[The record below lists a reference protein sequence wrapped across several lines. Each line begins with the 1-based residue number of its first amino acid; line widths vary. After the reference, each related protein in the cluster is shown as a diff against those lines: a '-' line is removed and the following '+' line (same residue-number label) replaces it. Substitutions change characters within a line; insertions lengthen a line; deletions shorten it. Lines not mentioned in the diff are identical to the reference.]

1 MLNLNHI
8 PLLRLLLPFIAG
20 IIGTVYLKPN
30 LLYLLYALGVCLI
43 LYLVLFSIKKVNS
56 SFKLRWIFGVLLYL
70 NLAFAGATLTAL
82 NYQKSTSNKQLLSKN
97 NNQLIIGEITEAPQV
112 KEKTVKAII
121 KLKGLKHKDSWT
133 ASKGKIIVY
142 LQNDSLAKT
151 LSIGDI
157 VSFEPKLEN
166 VPPPKNPSEFDFRK
180 YLSYHLIH
188 QQAFLRSNNWKLIQ
202 KSPQLSIL
210 KLAHHIRQ
218 HLINTLQNKGL
229 KEKELAVASALI
241 LGYKD
246 DIDAQLKSAYSSAG
260 AMHVLAVSG
269 LHVGI
274 IFMIFNALFK
284 FLDKWNWGRI
294 AKGIL
299 LILILWCYALITG
312 LSPSVMRAATMFS
325 FVVTAKTLNRNSSF
339 FNTLAA
345 SAFALLIYNPL
356 LIMEVGFQ
364 LSYLAVIGI
373 VIIQPWVNNWFYTKW
388 WLPRKI
394 WEITAVSIAAQIA
407 TFPLGLLYFHQFPNY
422 FLLSNLIVIPLAL
435 TILCLG
441 LAVLCLAYIPVV
453 GDFLAQLLNYI
464 VQFLNY
470 SVTIIDELPYSLS
483 ENIKFSISDAWLI
496 YLLIACT
503 ILLVAYRKFK
513 YMLIGCSALIIY
525 LAFNLSFRLTTE
537 KQQKLIIYNIP
548 QYTAIN
554 FIDGTDNILVSDIKL
569 TKNRSKMLFHTQN
582 NWINNGVKNEKV
594 VRLDHLKKK
603 HQLSNIYRISNP
615 NLFNK
620 RNYFQFYNY
629 KMVVIDNKTVLP
641 NTAKSND
648 LDLVVIT
655 KNSKLSITEIVNKF
669 NPKQIVIDA
678 SNSTYNRERW
688 LLENINVNI
697 WDINSN
703 GAFEISLT
711 DN

>member
-1 MLNLNHI
+1 MLSINHI
-8 PLLRLLLPFIAG
+8 PLLRLLVPFVGG
-20 IIGTVYLKPN
+20 IIAVVYLN
-30 LLYLLYALGVCLI
+30 LNLYHILYVFGIGLI
-43 LYLVLFSIKKVNS
+43 LYLITLNIKNLNTHYKI
-56 SFKLRWIFGVLLYL
+56 RWIYGVLLYL
-70 NLAFAGATLTAL
+70 NFALAGGCLTAL
-82 NYQKSTSNKQLLSKN
+82 KYNQSTDSINPQNNKD
-97 NNQLIIGEITEAPQV
+97 QLIIGKIIEAPQI
-112 KEKTVKAII
+112 KEKTVKAILSI
-121 KLKGLKHKDSWT
+121 KGIKQKDQWVNN
-133 ASKGKIIVY
+133 KGKVIIY
-142 LQNDSLAKT
+142 LQNDSLSK
-151 LSIGDI
+151 SIEIGDI
-157 VSFEPKLEN
+157 ISFEPKLEN
-166 VPPPKNPSEFDFRK
+166 VPPPKNPNEFDFRK

-188 QQAFLRSNNWKLIQ
+188 QQAFLRSNNWKFIQ
-202 KSPQLSIL
+202 KAPHQSIIKTAQNIRKYLINIL
-210 KLAHHIRQ
+210 K
-218 HLINTLQNKGL
+218 NKGL
-229 KEKELAVASALI
+229 EEKELAVASALI

-274 IFMIFNALFK
+274 IFLIFSKILS
-284 FLDKWNWGRI
+284 FLDKWKWGRI
-294 AKGIL
+294 SKGVL
-299 LILILWCYALITG
+299 LILILWSYALITG

-435 TILCLG
+435 AILCLG
-441 LAVLCLAYIPVV
+441 LATLCLAYIPIV
-453 GDFLAQLLNYI
+453 GDYLAIGLNYL
-464 VQFLNY
+464 VKFLNY
-470 SVTIIDELPYSLS
+470 SVTVIDELPYSLS
-483 ENIKFSISDAWLI
+483 ENIKFTITDAWLI
-496 YLLIACT
+496 YFLIASIILLI
-503 ILLVAYRKFK
+503 AYRKFK

-525 LAFNLSFRLTTE
+525 LALNLSFRINTS
-537 KQQKLIIYNIP
+537 QQKKLIIYNIP

-569 TKNRSKMLFHTQN
+569 TQNRSKMLFHTQN
-582 NWINNGVKNEKV
+582 NWINNGVKNEKL

-603 HQLSNIYRISNP
+603 HQLSNIYRIDNP

-620 RNYFQFYNY
+620 RNYFQFYDY
-629 KMVVIDNKTVLP
+629 KIVIIDNNTVLP
-641 NTAKSND
+641 TQQESLAV
-648 LDLVVIT
+648 DLVAIT
-655 KNSKLSITEIVNKF
+655 KNSKFSISEIVNMF

-678 SNSTYNRERW
+678 SNSTYNRKR
-688 LLENINVNI
+688 LENEAKLLNVNY
-697 WDINSN
+697 WDITEN
-703 GAFEISLT
+703 GAFELSL
-711 DN
+711 